1 MPGLWCVGVVVTP
14 GWLQGTSVGEPRHDG
29 VASLPWSRLHGTV
42 VMVNIE
48 LFLGMRLV
56 QGRM

>member
-56 QGRM
+56 